1 MCGINGIIRFDSALP
16 PQAELWVAAMNKRI
30 AHRGPDDE
38 GLWISPG
45 RKACLGH
52 RRLSILDLSSAGHQP
67 MVDEAGN
74 AITYNGEIYNYW
86 NIRNSMGGDR
96 RFRSTTDTEVL
107 LNLISKQDKAAL
119 EPLNGMFAFAHWNE
133 QQESAWLVRDPAGKK
148 PLYYTIQDG
157 YLSFSSEIKALLTL
171 PFIRAVPDEEALYH
185 FLTYNQVPGSLTLFK
200 GIHKLEPGHHL
211 CAQSGQL
218 KIERWWEIEPVQ
230 PVVSR
235 EQDAS
240 DKIIQ
245 TLKEAVGLRMVSDV
259 PVGAFL
265 SGGVDSSAIVAL
277 MQQYGRT
284 TTHTYSIG
292 FNGLNGFD
300 ELDEAEKTAKSF
312 GTVHRVRDVDSGDFV
327 ACLPSIIDSFD
338 EPLADATAIPIHFLS
353 DMARQDGVPVI
364 LTGDGADELFAGYQS
379 WMRYKRL
386 QPFFSLYSAL
396 PMPVRALIASPLA
409 GVWSEGSPASEMLQ
423 RGLKRQSLFWG
434 GARGFKESV
443 KSKLLE
449 SEYRNRMKGVNS
461 YSVIESLNAQFDR
474 LVAINPH
481 LDFTDRMCY
490 IGFKFQVPSKYLFRM
505 DRLGM
510 AHGVEVRS
518 PFLDK
523 EMVQLAFSLPGNLKQ
538 KNGIPKYILKRSL
551 ESILPKSTLYR
562 KKTGF
567 CVPLKEWAGEMI
579 LEHTATHY
587 REFCR
592 NTGLFDEKGITDLL
606 TSFRKND
613 RDHTNELW
621 TVYFLMAWFK
631 KWMSA

>member
-16 PQAELWVAAMNKRI
+16 PQAEAWVAAMNKRI

-38 GLWISPG
+38 GTWTSPG
-45 RKACLGH
+45 RNACFGH
-52 RRLSILDLSSAGHQP
+52 RRLSILDLTTAGHQP

-74 AITYNGEIYNYW
+74 AITYNGEIYNYR

-96 RFRSTTDTEVL
+96 RFQSNTDTEVL
-107 LNLISKQDKAAL
+107 LHLIREQDPAAL
-119 EPLNGMFAFAHWNE
+119 DRLNGMFAFAHWNE
-133 QQESAWLVRDPAGKK
+133 QKQSVWLVRDRAGKK
-148 PLYYTIQDG
+148 PLYYSIQDG

-171 PFIRAVPDEEALYH
+171 PWIQAVPDEEALYH
-185 FLTYNQVPGSLTLFK
+185 FLTYNQVPGTLTLFK
-200 GIHKLEPGHHL
+200 GIHKLEPGHSL
-211 CAQSGQL
+211 FAKSGQV
-218 KIERWWEIEPVQ
+218 KIERWWEIEPIG
-230 PVVSR
+230 PNNLR
-235 EQDAS
+235 EQDVS
-240 DKIIQ
+240 GKIIQ

-277 MQQYGRT
+277 MQQYGST

-292 FNGLNGFD
+292 FNGLSGYD
-300 ELDEAEKTAKSF
+300 ELDEAAKTAQRL
-312 GTVHRVRDVDSGDFV
+312 GTVHRVRDVDSGDI
-327 ACLPSIIDSFD
+327 ADCLPAIIENFD

-353 DMARQDGVPVI
+353 QMARQDGVPVI

-379 WMRYKRL
+379 WMRYTRI
-386 QPFFSLYSAL
+386 QPLFSLFSAL
-396 PMPVRALIASPLA
+396 PSPFRKLMALPLA
-409 GVWSEGSPASEMLQ
+409 GLWPEGSPASEIMQ
-423 RGLKRQSLFWG
+423 RGLKGQSLFWG
-434 GARGFKESV
+434 GARAFKETT
-443 KSKLLE
+443 KSNLLE
-449 SEYRNRMKGVNS
+449 SDYRNRMKGVNS
-461 YSVIESLNAQFDR
+461 YAVIESLNSQFDR
-474 LVAINPH
+474 LAAKHPH

-490 IGFKFQVPSKYLFRM
+490 IGFKFQVPSKYLYRM

-523 EMVQLAFSLPGNLKQ
+523 DMVQLAFSLPSGLKQ
-538 KNGIPKYILKRSL
+538 KNGIPKYILKKSL
-551 ESILPKSTLYR
+551 ESILPHDTLYR

-567 CVPLKEWAGEMI
+567 CVPLKEWAGDLM
-579 LEHTATHY
+579 LEHTARHY

-592 NTGLFDEKGITDLL
+592 NTGLFDEKGVEALIR
-606 TSFRKND
+606 SFHKKD